1 MTERTTKNN
10 TIDNSDD
17 REHSLKKSNSPIA
30 TSSGHGGGGGVSS
43 ARILG
48 SAIAGISELS
58 LFHPVDTIA
67 KRLMST
73 ETRIVVNSA
82 SATALNLNA
91 AVFRESSHATN
102 PLHKFGSL
110 FPGIGFG
117 AVYKICQRVY
127 KFGGQPLMREKLTTS
142 LYGQQMK
149 ERFGSQTGTTLISAT
164 AGSIIGIGEVFLL
177 PLDALKVKAQT
188 APEQLKGRGV
198 VDIFR
203 KEGWGLYR
211 GAGWTVARNAPGS
224 FALFG
229 GNSMAKSYMGVS
241 EDHPATWSEDAL
253 ASCAGAV
260 ASITVAQPLDVVKT
274 RIQNR
279 PFDSPEGG
287 MSIVSK
293 LIKNEGAGGFFK
305 GLTPKLMV
313 VGPKLVFSFTIA
325 QHTIA
330 YFTNKFSH

>member
-1 MTERTTKNN
+1 MTASNAN
-10 TIDNSDD
+10 TQ
-17 REHSLKKSNSPIA
+17 LKKRDVLA
-30 TSSGHGGGGGVSS
+30 TSGAHMISGTSN

-48 SAIAGISELS
+48 SAIAGLSELM

-73 ETRIVVNSA
+73 ESRLIVANSA
-82 SATALNLNA
+82 STTAVNLNQA
-91 AVFRESSHATN
+91 IFKESFDKR
-102 PLHKFGSL
+102 PLTKIGSL

-117 AVYKICQRVY
+117 AVYKILQRVY
-127 KFGGQPLMREKLTTS
+127 KFGGQPVLKDKLS
-142 LYGQQMK
+142 AQFGAEFEESFGQN
-149 ERFGSQTGTTLISAT
+149 TGRTLIAAAS
-164 AGSIIGIGEVFLL
+164 GSLIGIGEVVLL

-198 VDIFR
+198 FDIFR
-203 KEGWGLYR
+203 KEGFGLYR
-211 GAGWTVARNAPGS
+211 GASWTVARNAPGS

-229 GNSMAKSYMGVS
+229 GNAAAKGWMGVG
-241 EDHPATWSEDAL
+241 EDGLQATWAQDAI
-253 ASCAGAV
+253 ASSAGAV

-279 PFDSPEGG
+279 PFNSPESGV
-287 MSIVSK
+287 SIITK
-293 LIKNEGAGGFFK
+293 LVKNEGLGGFFK

-313 VGPKLVFSFTIA
+313 VGPKLIFSFTIA

-330 YFTNKFSH
+330 YFTKRFNHY